1 MKTYETVEHDTK
13 QVLDNLPHAILIAA
27 RMVCHAINK
36 DPERA
41 DRLFWEATSCLVEG
55 FPLEDGVIDTEK
67 MKQWLESDDRT
78 TPATDI

>member
-1 MKTYETVEHDTK
+1 
-13 QVLDNLPHAILIAA
+13 
-27 RMVCHAINK
+27 MVCHAINK

-67 MKQWLESDDRT
+67 MKQWLESNDRT